1 MATKIQTV
9 TVPSRGE
16 GKYFT
21 INALTFPMNA
31 TSITFY
37 WQILT
42 ETFDTVE
49 GSETPV
55 SKPGSSILDGNLIM
69 KEDVIATWGTDDSV
83 VIDWA
88 LSELGLTAE

>member
-9 TVPSRGE
+9 TVPARGE

-42 ETFDTVE
+42 ETFETPEE
-49 GSETPV
+49 GEPV
-55 SKPGSSILDGNLIM
+55 SKPGSSILDGNLSM
-69 KEDVIATWGTDDSV
+69 GEDIIATWGNDDSV
-83 VIDWA
+83 VINWA
-88 LSELGLTAE
+88 LAELGLTAE

>member
-9 TVPSRGE
+9 TVPARGE

-42 ETFDTVE
+42 ETFETVE

-69 KEDVIATWGTDDSV
+69 KEDVIATWGNDDSV

>member
-9 TVPSRGE
+9 TVPARGE

-42 ETFDTVE
+42 ETFETVE

-69 KEDVIATWGTDDSV
+69 KEDVIATWGNDDSV

-88 LSELGLTAE
+88 LSELSLTAE

>member
-9 TVPSRGE
+9 TVPARGE

-42 ETFDTVE
+42 ETFETTED
-49 GSETPV
+49 SETPV
-55 SKPGSSILDGNLIM
+55 SKPGAAILDGNLIM
-69 KEDVIATWGTDDSV
+69 KEDVIATWGADDSV

-88 LSELGLTAE
+88 LGELGLTAE

>member
-9 TVPSRGE
+9 TIPARGE

-42 ETFDTVE
+42 ETFETVE

-69 KEDVIATWGTDDSV
+69 KEDIIATWGNDDSV

-88 LSELGLTAE
+88 LAELGLTAE

>member
-9 TVPSRGE
+9 TVPARGE

-42 ETFDTVE
+42 ETFETVE

-69 KEDVIATWGTDDSV
+69 KEDVIANWGNDDSV

-88 LSELGLTAE
+88 LAELGLTAE

>member
-9 TVPSRGE
+9 TVPARGE

-42 ETFDTVE
+42 ETFETVE

-69 KEDVIATWGTDDSV
+69 KEDVISTWGNDDSV

-88 LSELGLTAE
+88 LSELSLTAE

>member
-9 TVPSRGE
+9 TVPARGE

-42 ETFDTVE
+42 ETFETVE
-49 GSETPV
+49 DSETPV

-69 KEDVIATWGTDDSV
+69 KEDVIATWGNDDSV

>member
-9 TVPSRGE
+9 TVPARGE

-31 TSITFY
+31 TSISFY

-42 ETFDTVE
+42 ETFETVE

-69 KEDVIATWGTDDSV
+69 KEDVIATWGNDDSV